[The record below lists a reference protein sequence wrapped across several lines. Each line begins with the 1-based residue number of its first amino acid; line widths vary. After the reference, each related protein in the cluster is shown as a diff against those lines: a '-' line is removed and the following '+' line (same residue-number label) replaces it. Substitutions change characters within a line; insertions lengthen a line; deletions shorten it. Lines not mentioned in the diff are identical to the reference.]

1 MEVLQLNEQQLKQ
14 THEIQV
20 ELLEQLDRICRKHGI
35 KYMISDGT
43 LLGAVRHKGFI
54 PWDDDVD
61 VSMERS
67 EYERFCQIC
76 QQELDGDKF
85 FFQTYKTDK
94 DYPWFYG
101 KLRYNYSRYVR
112 VGQDHLEMNHGIFL
126 DIFPLDGVP
135 NNVVIR
141 FFFNIKRV
149 ILRKML
155 YSVVGSVHAK
165 NPLKRLVFKIMN
177 RFPKESVYKSF
188 ETTAK
193 KYNDSKYRYIT
204 NISFPECNRDRSW
217 LNEYI
222 DIEFEGK
229 LYQTTAY
236 YDEWL
241 TKMYGNYMELPPVE
255 ERHGN
260 NDIIIFSI
268 DDENVQKGH
277 FYYLNENSHD

>member
-1 MEVLQLNEQQLKQ
+1 MEALQLNEQQLKR

-20 ELLEQLDRICRKHGI
+20 ELLDQVDRICRKHGI

-94 DYPWFYG
+94 NYPWFYG

-112 VGQDHLEMNHGIFL
+112 VGQDHLEMNDGIFL

-135 NNVVIR
+135 NNAVIR
-141 FFFNIKRV
+141 FFFNIKRF

-165 NPLKRLVFKIMN
+165 NPLKRLAFKMMN
-177 RFPKESVYKSF
+177 RFPKKSVYKCF
-188 ETTAK
+188 ENMSK
-193 KYNDSKYRYIT
+193 KYNILKYKYIT
-204 NISFPECNRDRSW
+204 NYSFPERIRERRG
-217 LNEYI
+217 LHELI
-222 DIEFEGK
+222 DIEFEDK
-229 LYQTTAY
+229 LYQTTAC

-260 NDIIIFSI
+260 NDIVIFDISETNIQNSI
-268 DDENVQKGH
+268 RNKIV
-277 FYYLNENSHD
+277 

>member
-20 ELLEQLDRICRKHGI
+20 ELLDQVDRICRKHGI

-43 LLGAVRHKGFI
+43 LLGAIRHKGFI
-54 PWDDDVD
+54 PWDDDID

-67 EYERFCQIC
+67 EYEKFCKVC

-94 DYPWFYG
+94 NYPWFYG

-126 DIFPLDGVP
+126 DVFPLDGVP
-135 NNVVIR
+135 NNIVVR

-149 ILRKML
+149 IFRKML
-155 YSVVGSVHAK
+155 YSVVGSVHEK
-165 NPLKRLVFKIMN
+165 NLFKRIGYKLLNK
-177 RFPKESVYKSF
+177 FPKRSVYKGF
-188 ETTAK
+188 ETMAK
-193 KYNDSKYRYIT
+193 KHNALKYKYIT
-204 NISFPECNRDRSW
+204 NYAFPEPVRERCW
-217 LNEYI
+217 VHELI
-222 DIEFEGK
+222 DVEFEGK
-229 LYQTTAY
+229 LYQTTAN

-241 TKMYGNYMELPPVE
+241 TVMYGDYMELPPVDQ
-255 ERHGN
+255 RHGN
-260 NDIIIFSI
+260 NDIVFFGI
-268 DDENVQKGH
+268 DDVNV
-277 FYYLNENSHD
+277 